1 MQADALKGG
10 FADASFQSAKAFRA
24 AMNAMARP
32 GRIELLDGARPP
44 APMSRAAGAL
54 ILTLCDPETP
64 ICLAGMH
71 DCPDV
76 RGWITFHTG
85 APISNPASASFV
97 LGNWQSL
104 QPLSRF
110 PKGTPEY
117 PDRSATLIVE
127 MPELSATGARLSGPG
142 IKDGTGFALPE
153 VASFQA
159 NSALYPLGLD
169 FFFTCGS
176 KVAALP
182 RSTKVEG
189 I

>member
-1 MQADALKGG
+1 MQSDALKGG
-10 FADASFQSAKAFRA
+10 FAEASVQSAKAFRA

-32 GRIELLDGARPP
+32 GRIELLDGAQPP
-44 APMSRAAGAL
+44 APMSPAAGAL
-54 ILTLCDPETP
+54 VLTLCDPETP
-64 ICLAGMH
+64 IHLAGLH

-76 RGWITFHTG
+76 RAWITFHTG
-85 APISNPASASFV
+85 APIAEPDSASFV
-97 LGNWQSL
+97 LGNWPSL
-104 QPLSRF
+104 HPLSRF

-127 MPELSATGARLSGPG
+127 MLELSATGARLSGPG
-142 IKDGTGFALPE
+142 IRGVTSFALPE
-153 VASFQA
+153 LASFQENA
-159 NSALYPLGLD
+159 ALYPLGLD

-176 KVAALP
+176 EAAALP

>member
-1 MQADALKGG
+1 MHADALKGG
-10 FADASFQSAKAFRA
+10 FVDASVQSAKAFRA

-32 GRIELLDGARPP
+32 GRIELLDGAGPP

-64 ICLAGMH
+64 VFLAGTH

-76 RGWITFHTG
+76 RSWIAFHTG
-85 APISNPASASFV
+85 APISDPEAASFV

-104 QPLSRF
+104 QPRSRF
-110 PKGTPEY
+110 PIGTPEY
-117 PDRSATLIVE
+117 PDRSATLIIE
-127 MPELSATGARLSGPG
+127 MSELSTTGARLSGPG
-142 IKDGTGFALPE
+142 IKDATGFSLPDL
-153 VASFQA
+153 VSFQA
-159 NSALYPLGLD
+159 NAALYPLGLD

-176 KVAALP
+176 EAAALP

-189 I
+189 L